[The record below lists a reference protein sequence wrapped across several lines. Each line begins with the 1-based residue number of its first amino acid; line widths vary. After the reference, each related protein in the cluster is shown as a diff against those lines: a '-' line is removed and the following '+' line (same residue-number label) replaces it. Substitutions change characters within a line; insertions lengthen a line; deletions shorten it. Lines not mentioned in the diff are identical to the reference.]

1 MKKIMVLVLTLGVLS
16 IASAVEAGDSMDA
29 GISDAG
35 ICERYNADP
44 QTKAECEELLVK
56 RALKASEEQ
65 KLTGYKQEL
74 AKSRAEMATLPAT
87 VREYNLVLGAAR
99 NAKNACA
106 CYSVPRCAVNITCV
120 QVMCGGCGQKQQEL
134 RTITVRAGMTRGQ
147 VAKMIALAVANRPTL
162 QDLAALEKML
172 IGLIGGLEGR
182 LKTMEEKIPVLEQA
196 IKDLEERVKLLE
208 EKVAALEKKMGDVI
222 VWIAEHVGVTIE
234 QNRKMDGIGK
244 EFDLRLGVAFAG
256 AKGIYALGGGIG
268 ADLGMTESL
277 KLVIDAQIGGSFDSA
292 FTSWGDL
299 GLMWFTDSEVFG
311 IGGGAVVVFE
321 AVEDEKDFFLGAC
334 VMIRLQMSRLNDKD
348 EKRTVRFFGQ
358 VVVAGGASSTE
369 WGDPN
374 ADGDRP
380 RLYEFGGAGL
390 LSIGASF
397 NP

>member
-1 MKKIMVLVLTLGVLS
+1 MKRIMVLVLTLGALS
-16 IASAVEAGDSMDA
+16 IASAVEAGESMDA
-29 GISDAG
+29 GADAS

-44 QTKAECEELLVK
+44 QKMADCQELLAA
-56 RALKASEEQ
+56 RAQKTSEEQ
-65 KLTGYKQEL
+65 KLTDYRLEL
-74 AKSRAEMATLPAT
+74 AKSRAEMGTLPTT

-120 QVMCGGCGQKQQEL
+120 QVMCGQCGQKQQEL

-147 VAKMIALAVANRPTL
+147 VAKMIALALANRPTL
-162 QDLAALEKML
+162 QDLAALEKKL
-172 IGLIGGLEGR
+172 IGLIGELDGR
-182 LKTMEEKIPVLEQA
+182 LKALEEKIPVLEQA
-196 IKDLEERVKLLE
+196 IKDLEQKVKELE
-208 EKVAALEKKMGDVI
+208 DRVAALEKKMAEVLI
-222 VWIAEHVGVTIE
+222 WIAKHEAVTIE
-234 QNRKMDGIGK
+234 QNRKIDGIGK

-268 ADLGMTESL
+268 ADLGMTDSL
-277 KLVIDAQIGGSFDSA
+277 KLVLDAQIGGSFDSA

-321 AVEDEKDFFLGAC
+321 AVEDEKDFFLGGG
-334 VMIRLQMSRLNDKD
+334 VMIRLQQSRLNDKD

-358 VVVAGGASSTE
+358 LVVAAGASSTE
-369 WGDPN
+369 WGKPD
-374 ADGDRP
+374 AGGDRP
-380 RLYEFGGAGL
+380 RLYELGGAGL